1 MCIIFSTKVAVRH
14 SIVASIPACHAGDQG
29 SIPCVGEQFYLFVA
43 HVRRVSA
50 NILLLVTLVTL
61 VTLVSSDVMYASSG
75 NERQE
80 SRFQI
85 LNS

>member
-61 VTLVSSDVMYASSG
+61 VSSDVMYGSSG

>member
-1 MCIIFSTKVAVRH
+1 MCVIFSTKVAVRH

-61 VTLVSSDVMYASSG
+61 VSSDVMYASSG

>member
-1 MCIIFSTKVAVRH
+1 
-14 SIVASIPACHAGDQG
+14 
-29 SIPCVGEQFYLFVA
+29 
-43 HVRRVSA
+43 VSA

>member
-61 VTLVSSDVMYASSG
+61 VSSDVMYASSG